1 MIYSDDVYFNSI
13 FLRCCKILQQNYQ
26 NEKEAKKM
34 KIRKYWLT
42 LLTIAVLLSS
52 ISFVHVIP
60 IRASSD
66 IASTKEDEKIIVKF
80 NKEVSTKEKNNLY
93 QQKNAKVIS
102 RNTQLGFEVIQV
114 QDQSV
119 QQALREY
126 RKLPGVDYVEPSKVY
141 QAVWA
146 PDDYY
151 YSSHQNTS
159 LQKMQIPEAWDIT
172 RGSNDMVVA
181 VVDSGVQSTHP
192 DLRGKVIPGYDYVQ
206 NDNDP
211 SNDELGHGTHIA
223 GTIAALTDNSIG
235 VAGIAPNVK
244 VLSVRVLDRNGY
256 SYSDVIANG
265 ITYAADHGAKVI
277 NLSIA
282 MENSSQV
289 LEDAVNYAWNK
300 GVVLVAGAGNS
311 STSKPYYPAAYA
323 NVISVAATDSN
334 DAKWDGSNY
343 GISVDVAAPGVRI
356 MSTIPT
362 NWNPEDPYSIKSG
375 TSMATANVSGVVALL
390 ASQGLSNIQIRE
402 AIEKSADKIPGTGE
416 YWKYGRVNAYKALT
430 SVHSDLK

>member
-1 MIYSDDVYFNSI
+1 M
-13 FLRCCKILQQNYQ
+13 
-26 NEKEAKKM
+26 
-34 KIRKYWLT
+34 
-42 LLTIAVLLSS
+42 SS
-52 ISFVHVIP
+52 LSFVHVIP
-60 IRASSD
+60 TKASSD
-66 IASTKEDEKIIVKF
+66 TTNTKVDEKIIVQF

-102 RNTQLGFEVIQV
+102 RNTQLGFDVIQV

-119 QQALREY
+119 QQALQEY

-141 QAVWA
+141 QAVWT
-146 PDDYY
+146 PNDYY
-151 YSSHQNTS
+151 YSSNQNAS
-159 LQKMQIPEAWDIT
+159 LQKMQIPKTWDIT
-172 RGSNDMVVA
+172 RGSTDIVVA
-181 VVDSGVQSTHP
+181 VVDSGVQSAHP
-192 DLRGKVIPGYDYVQ
+192 DLKGKIIPGYDYVR
-206 NDNDP
+206 NNTDP

-223 GTIAALTDNSIG
+223 GTIAAVTDNDIG
-235 VAGIAPNVK
+235 IAGIAPNVK

-256 SYSDVIANG
+256 SYNDVIANG

-282 MENSSQV
+282 MEDSSQV

-300 GVVLVAGAGNS
+300 GAVLVAGAGNS
-311 STSKPYYPAAYA
+311 STSKPYYPAAYS

-334 DAKWDGSNY
+334 DAKWERSNY
-343 GISVDVAAPGVRI
+343 GSSVDIAAPGVDI

-362 NWNPEDPYSIKSG
+362 NWDPENPYSTKSG

-416 YWKYGRVNAYKALT
+416 YWKYGRINAYQALA
-430 SVHSDLK
+430 SVHSYLRWS